1 MWIKTIQNRL
11 LRPARA
17 SFKCYSRSTSSGQSP
32 SNELKFPRKIF
43 SGVQPTGSLHIG
55 NYFGAIKRW
64 VDLQES
70 GEDVTYCI
78 VDLHSIT
85 LPQDPVKLRNRT
97 LQLTAILLACG
108 IDTNRATLF
117 LQSSVPQ
124 HTELGWIL
132 GCMST
137 MARLAHLPQFKEKSA
152 LLKDVPLG
160 LMVYPVLQ
168 SADIMLYK
176 ATHVPVGEDQV
187 QHLQLAHHLAK
198 IFNTKYGET
207 FPLCHSI
214 VADDPSCRIK
224 SLRDPKK
231 KMSKSDPDTKSCV
244 LLTDTPEQVT
254 EKVKK
259 AITDFTSEVT
269 FDPVERPGVANLI
282 TIHSLASGLSAEQIC
297 TEAAGIDT
305 GKYKLRVAEALVAH
319 LEPIRQKINDY
330 SAHPEFLE
338 SVLIE
343 GAEKAGMVAEAT
355 MVEVKDKIGLRN
367 LKGLKKDF
375 ETRKIFN

>member
-1 MWIKTIQNRL
+1 MQKE
-11 LRPARA
+11 P
-17 SFKCYSRSTSSGQSP
+17 
-32 SNELKFPRKIF
+32 KFPRKIF

-64 VDLQES
+64 VDLQNA

-85 LPQDPVKLRNRT
+85 LPQDPVQLRNRT

-152 LLKDVPLG
+152 TLKDVPLG

-168 SADIMLYK
+168 AADIMLYK

-198 IFNTKYGET
+198 IFNTKYGNT

-224 SLRDPKK
+224 SLRDPTK

-244 LLTDTPEQVT
+244 LLTDSPEQIT

-269 FDPVERPGVANLI
+269 FEPEQRPGVSNLI
-282 TIHSLASGLSAEQIC
+282 TIHSLATGLSPEQISKN
-297 TEAAGIDT
+297 TQGIET
-305 GKYKLRVAEALVAH
+305 GRYKFQVAEALIEH
-319 LEPIRQKINDY
+319 LNPVRRKIEDY
-330 SAHPEFLE
+330 LTHPEFLE

-343 GAEKAGMVAEAT
+343 GAEKASLVAETT
-355 MVEVKDKIGLRN
+355 MAEVKDKIGLRN
-367 LKGLKKDF
+367 LRPLKKDL
-375 ETRKIFN
+375 ESREIFN